1 MSQAMKEYYQFRQ
14 ELRKLYKNDVNN
26 NGDLC
31 GQILHI
37 RDKYRS
43 VNSID
48 VSIQD
53 YSIGIDIEPG
63 TSQNKQNEILSKVVT
78 EIKKFISDNKESIDK
93 DIVRVEDYL
102 SSKENVFCDIV
113 TVGNSIKINL

>member
-31 GQILHI
+31 GQILHV

-93 DIVRVEDYL
+93 DIHVEDYL

>member
-1 MSQAMKEYYQFRQ
+1 MNDTMKKYYQFRQ
-14 ELRKLYKNDVNN
+14 ELRKLYKNDVNM

-31 GQILHI
+31 GQILHV

-53 YSIGIDIEPG
+53 YSIDIDIEPG

-78 EIKKFISDNKESIDK
+78 EIKKFISDNKKSIDK
-93 DIVRVEDYL
+93 DIHVDSYL